1 MTTPAS
7 TSGAG
12 AAGRG
17 SDRVLALDL
26 GTSSVRAL
34 LCDGSAEPIGSAIA
48 RRPVQARQD
57 STGAAEVDADAYLAA
72 LVACLDEL
80 QSADALTGI
89 RLVATSSQWH
99 SVLALEPDGRPA
111 SPVLTWLDTRAGVGD
126 RRPDDPEA
134 YHRRTGAFV
143 HPLYWSAKVPF
154 LRTNFSLDQATL
166 PGSRDL
172 RFAGLTEY
180 LRQRL
185 LGDDA
190 ISLSMASGTGMLD
203 TVTGR
208 WDPEALAIGGV
219 TERQLPE
226 VDDRA
231 GRPTA
236 EFARRWPGLAGAD
249 WMPALGDGA
258 SSTLGAG
265 AFDGPTAGV
274 TVGTSAAARVV
285 SELPLASASGSS
297 VDTQPAPDLHPGLWR
312 YRVDHR
318 RILTGSAVSGGG
330 VLHEWL
336 RSFLGEVREPSLPP
350 GIASAGVAVTP
361 LHAGSRPPEVV
372 PGGSGVVS
380 GLGLTTSPEQ
390 LVAATYEG
398 VALELLRSVEL
409 LDTAFGQR
417 LPVVLGGGAVAASPW
432 WRRAIAAAFDRP
444 VRYQPH
450 PEVGARGAAA
460 LALGIHVPPPEE
472 DVPVEPRATAA
483 MREARVRFDRAR
495 GWVTG

>member
-1 MTTPAS
+1 MTSSAG
-7 TSGAG
+7 TSGAPR
-12 AAGRG
+12 ATRDAE
-17 SDRVLALDL
+17 RVLALDL

-34 LCDGSAEPIGSAIA
+34 LCDGAAEPIGASIA
-48 RRPVQARQD
+48 RRAVPARQD
-57 STGAAEVDADAYLAA
+57 STGAAEVDAGAYLAA

-80 QSADALTGI
+80 RDAGALTGI

-99 SVLALEPDGRPA
+99 SVMALEPDGRPA
-111 SPVLTWLDTRAGVGD
+111 SPVLTWLDTRASVAD
-126 RRPDDPEA
+126 LRPDDPDA

-143 HPLYWSAKVPF
+143 HPLYWSAKMPY
-154 LRTNFSLDQATL
+154 LRASL
-166 PGSRDL
+166 PESRDL

-180 LRQRL
+180 LRRGL
-185 LGDDA
+185 LADDA

-203 TVTGR
+203 TLTGH
-208 WDPEALAIGGV
+208 WDAEALALGGV
-219 TERQLPE
+219 TEGQLPE
-226 VDDRA
+226 VDDRPA
-231 GRPTA
+231 RLTA

-249 WMPALGDGA
+249 WTPALGDGA

-265 AFDGPTAGV
+265 AFDGPTVGV

-285 SELPLASASGSS
+285 SELPVGPDSADAAGAS
-297 VDTQPAPDLHPGLWR
+297 PDLHPGLWR
-312 YRVDHR
+312 YRVDDR

-336 RSFLGEVREPSLPP
+336 RSLLGEVREPSMPP
-350 GIASAGVAVTP
+350 GIASAGATVVP

-380 GLGLTTSPEQ
+380 GLGLATSPEQ

-409 LDTAFGQR
+409 LDTAFGR
-417 LPVVLGGGAVAASPW
+417 PLPVVLGGGAVAASSW
-432 WRRAIAAAFDRP
+432 WRRAIAAAFDRT

-472 DVPVEPRATAA
+472 DVPMEPRATAA
-483 MREARVRFDRAR
+483 MREARVRFDQAR
-495 GWVTG
+495 GWVTR

>member
-1 MTTPAS
+1 MT
-7 TSGAG
+7 
-12 AAGRG
+12 G
-17 SDRVLALDL
+17 SERVLALDL

-34 LCDGSAEPIGSAIA
+34 LCDESAEPIGSAIA

-80 QSADALTGI
+80 QAAGALTGI

-99 SVLALEPDGRPA
+99 SVLALGADGSPA

-126 RRPDDPEA
+126 RRPDDPDA

-154 LRTNFSLDQATL
+154 LRTSL
-166 PGSRDL
+166 GGRDL

-203 TVTGR
+203 TVSGR
-208 WDPEALAIGGV
+208 WDPEALAIGGL
-219 TERQLPE
+219 TERQLPV

-231 GRPTA
+231 GRLTA
-236 EFARRWPGLAGAD
+236 EFASRWPGLTGAD

-265 AFDGPTAGV
+265 AFDGPTIGV

-285 SELPLASASGSS
+285 SELPVATSFGPPG
-297 VDTQPAPDLHPGLWR
+297 DTSPPDLHPGLWR

-318 RILTGSAVSGGG
+318 RILTGAAVSGGG

-336 RSFLGEVREPSLPP
+336 RSLLGEVREPSLPP
-350 GIASAGVAVTP
+350 GVASAGVAVTP

-390 LVAATYEG
+390 LVASTYEG

-409 LDTAFGQR
+409 LDTAFGHR

-444 VRYQPH
+444 VRYQTH
-450 PEVGARGAAA
+450 AEVGARGAAA
-460 LALGIHVPPPEE
+460 LAMGIPVPPPDEE
-472 DVPVEPRATAA
+472 VPVEPRATAA

-495 GWVTG
+495 GWVTPVVE

>member
-1 MTTPAS
+1 
-7 TSGAG
+7 
-12 AAGRG
+12 
-17 SDRVLALDL
+17 
-26 GTSSVRAL
+26 
-34 LCDGSAEPIGSAIA
+34 
-48 RRPVQARQD
+48 
-57 STGAAEVDADAYLAA
+57 

-80 QSADALTGI
+80 QAADALTGI

-99 SVLALEPDGRPA
+99 SAMATHPDGRAA
-111 SPVLTWLDTRAGVGD
+111 SPVLTWLDTRAGIGD
-126 RRPDDPEA
+126 RRPDDPAA

-154 LRTNFSLDQATL
+154 LRASL

-208 WDPEALAIGGV
+208 WDPEALAIAGV
-219 TERQLPE
+219 THGQLPE

-231 GRPTA
+231 SRLTA
-236 EFARRWPGLAGAD
+236 ELARRWPGLAGAD

-258 SSTLGAG
+258 SSTIGAG
-265 AFDGPTAGV
+265 AFDGPTVGV

-285 SELPLASASGSS
+285 SELPLASATDPGA
-297 VDTQPAPDLHPGLWR
+297 DTRPDLHPGLWR
-312 YRVDHR
+312 YRVDDG
-318 RILTGSAVSGGG
+318 RILTGAAVSGGG
-330 VLHEWL
+330 VLYGWL
-336 RSFLGEVREPSLPP
+336 KSLLGEVREPSLPP

-361 LHAGSRPPEVV
+361 MHAGSRPPEVV

-409 LDTAFGQR
+409 LDTTFGER

-444 VRYQPH
+444 VRYQTH
-450 PEVGARGAAA
+450 AEVGARGAAA
-460 LALGIHVPPPEE
+460 LALGIHVPPPQE
-472 DVPVEPRATAA
+472 DVPVEPHATEA
-483 MREARVRFDRAR
+483 MRDARVRFDRAR
-495 GWVTG
+495 GWVTPARE